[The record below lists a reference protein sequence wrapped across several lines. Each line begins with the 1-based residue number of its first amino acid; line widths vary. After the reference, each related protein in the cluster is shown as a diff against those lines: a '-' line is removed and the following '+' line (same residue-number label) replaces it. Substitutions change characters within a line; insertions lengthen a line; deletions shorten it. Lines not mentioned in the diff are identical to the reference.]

1 MLKFTITPYD
11 VLFFGSGKPFNRGG
25 TAKSIFPPAPNSIA
39 SAIFAKFFAEKGI
52 AINDKQGIYKT
63 VYGPFVE
70 KAGKIY
76 FPAPMDILKEK
87 KKEEKSDII
96 TAALKKENFNLI
108 NIKDT
113 DLDEKISA
121 LLWTKGNNIQ
131 KDYEPFKGYISLE
144 GLKNWYSNVEIKNE
158 ELILS
163 KDIFDYESR
172 VSIHIENDKKT
183 VKEEDGLYTVNFIR
197 LKTDVKLV
205 FWIEANYGE
214 NSLLA
219 NNKIESDD
227 DLMKIFTQPPFVL
240 KIGGETR
247 SAGYEVEKDNFFNL
261 FKDFKRNPSS
271 SFNKVVFLTPGVFED
286 LNSDRNRILDC
297 FGNKVIN
304 GAIGEY
310 TLIGISSKNYN
321 HLRDKTVRAI
331 RPGSVLYFEKESE
344 IHKEKSVPIGFLSE
358 SRTFIGSN
366 LVLYK

>member
-183 VKEEDGLYTVNFIR
+183 VKEEDGLYMVNFVR

-205 FWIEANYGE
+205 FWIEANYE
-214 NSLLA
+214 NDSLLSK
-219 NNKIESDD
+219 NNIKKDE
-227 DLMKIFTQPPFVL
+227 DLINIFNKQPLVL

-247 SAGYEVEKDNFFNL
+247 TASYEVKKDNFFDL
-261 FKDFKRNPSS
+261 FQDFKVNPSG
-271 SFNKVVFLTPGVFED
+271 SFKKAVFLTPGVFE
-286 LNSDRNRILDC
+286 NSGDERKNILDLI
-297 FGNKVIN
+297 GQKVVN
-304 GAIGEY
+304 GAVGEY
-310 TLIGISSKNYN
+310 TLIGISSKKYN
-321 HLRDKTVRAI
+321 HLGNKIVRAI
-331 RPGSVLYFEKESE
+331 KPGSVLYFEKSGN
-344 IHKEKSVPIGFLSE
+344 HDEKPIKFLEASK
-358 SRTFIGSN
+358 TFIGSN